1 MKFVDSAIIDVA
13 SGNGAPGAVI
23 FRREKFKPKMGPD
36 GGNGGRGGDL
46 YFQATTNMQSLLDFR
61 FQPMYHADDG
71 EKGRNNSCDGPGGQD
86 LIVKVPVG
94 TTLFDAESGEFLADL
109 VEIDEKLLLFKGGR
123 GGLGNKNFAT
133 PVRQAPDFAQPGEPG
148 VSRKIRMELKLLAD
162 VALLGFPNAGKSTF
176 ISKWSAARPKV
187 ADYPF
192 TTLIPNLGVVRGRG
206 LDFVLADIPGVIEGA
221 SEGKGLGLRFLK
233 HCERSRLVLV
243 MVDLNADSMR
253 KVSDEYLTLLEEM
266 KNFSAELSDK
276 QKIVLI
282 NKIDLAPNGTSLND
296 AMALFAEKDLEGLV
310 KILKKEGT
318 EFYLGSAATG
328 EGLDPLKN
336 RISDLLL
343 SMGPAELTNRVSDLL
358 SLGNQELLAG
368 IKRTLHSAESDEVAE
383 EGSEDDE
390 GSL

>member
-1 MKFVDSAIIDVA
+1 MKFVDSAVIDVA

-23 FRREKFKPKMGPD
+23 FRREKYKPKMGPD
-36 GGNGGRGGDL
+36 GGNGGKGGDL

-61 FQPMYHADDG
+61 FQPTYHAQDG
-71 EKGRNNSCDGPGGQD
+71 EKGRGSSCDGPGGAD

-94 TTLFDAESGEFLADL
+94 TTLFDSATGEFLADL

-148 VSRKIRMELKLLAD
+148 TSRKIRMDLKLLAD

-221 SEGKGLGLRFLK
+221 SEGRGLGLRFLK

-243 MVDLNADSMR
+243 MVDLNAASGR
-253 KVSDEYLTLLEEM
+253 KVSDEYQTLLSEM
-266 KNFSAELSDK
+266 QNFSTELFEK
-276 QKIVLI
+276 KRIVLI
-282 NKIDLAPNGTSLND
+282 NKIDLAPTGTTEKD
-296 AMALFAEKDLEGLV
+296 AMVLFAEKDLEGLIA
-310 KILKKEGT
+310 ILKNEGT
-318 EFYLGSAATG
+318 EYFLGSAATG

-343 SMGPAELTNRVSDLL
+343 SMGPAELTNRVSDTLA
-358 SLGNQELLAG
+358 LGNQELLAG
-368 IKRTLHSAESDEVAE
+368 ISSFQDYGEVTE
-383 EGSEDDE
+383 EGPEDDE